1 MENQS
6 CRLEF
11 GTLSL
16 ICFPFAT
23 VDTGDSNDLFVIQ
36 ANRKMRA
43 FSAFLSLSAILFA
56 LVAGGVDDEE
66 EKLPTKCHG
75 KVLSWQLCSSFYSC
89 FSTPR
94 ICVKENSISVGV
106 AVGISST
113 LWG

>member
-1 MENQS
+1 M
-6 CRLEF
+6 
-11 GTLSL
+11 SL

-75 KVLSWQLCSSFYSC
+75 KVLSIGNFAARITA

-94 ICVKENSISVGV
+94 ICVKENSISVDV